1 MNRLTPSR
9 RKRNDR
15 FLILPPMKIALISDT
30 HNYLDPRVPGIFAG
44 VDHILHAG
52 DVGQPSLLV
61 ELEQIAPVTA
71 VTGNTDES
79 LPLRET
85 ELVTL
90 GGKKFLIHHIVTPG
104 IGSARISEK
113 LQAERPD
120 VIVFGHTHKPF
131 AQDFDGTL
139 FFNPGYA
146 GKQRFNLPRT
156 VAVVDLNSGELTYR
170 FVSLN

>member
-1 MNRLTPSR
+1 
-9 RKRNDR
+9 
-15 FLILPPMKIALISDT
+15 MKLGLISDT
-30 HNYLDPRVPGIFAG
+30 HDYLDPRISELFAG

-52 DVGQPSLLV
+52 DVGRSLLIV

-71 VTGNTDES
+71 VTGNTDEG

-104 IGSARISEK
+104 VGSPRIDRRLRED
-113 LQAERPD
+113 APD
-120 VIVFGHTHKPF
+120 VVMFGHTHKPF
-131 AQDFDGTL
+131 AQQVGSFL

-146 GKQRFNLPRT
+146 GRQRFELPRS
-156 VAVVDLNSGELTYR
+156 VAVMEIKRGKISHQLVTL
-170 FVSLN
+170 